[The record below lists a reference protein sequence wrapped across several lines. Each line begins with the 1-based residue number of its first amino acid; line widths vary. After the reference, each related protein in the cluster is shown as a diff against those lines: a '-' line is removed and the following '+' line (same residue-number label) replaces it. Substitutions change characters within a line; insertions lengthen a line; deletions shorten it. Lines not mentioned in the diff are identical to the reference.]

1 MAPFVNKVLL
11 VSAVFLAISSSL
23 TDHAVRAQ
31 EKYPS
36 RPIEMV
42 VAFPAGGFADITGR
56 IFAEE
61 MSKVL
66 NVAIV
71 PINKGGAT
79 GSVAATGMLK
89 SPKDG
94 HNLLVNTLGGMVLAP
109 VILKDVTYDAN
120 KDFFPIAFITSA
132 PDGLAVR
139 AESPYKTLNDLIE
152 AAKKNPGKLSYGT
165 AGTGVG
171 GHFNSIILSQS
182 AGVKIKHVP
191 YKGGGEYIPA
201 LLGGH
206 LDFVIG
212 TAIATLPNES
222 AGKIRTLALLGRNKM
237 KALPNVPTTAELGIK
252 GDYLDSWAGCFV
264 TAGTPKPVV
273 DTLVAAAE
281 KVIKSKDFTARI
293 EKTGGV
299 VQYVSPSEFQSMIEK
314 DKNTAVEVAKKEG
327 LLQSA
332 K

>member
-1 MAPFVNKVLL
+1 MALPRKMIVVALTSVLGIFYFAAP
-11 VSAVFLAISSSL
+11 SAWS
-23 TDHAVRAQ
+23 Q

-36 RPIEMV
+36 RPIELV
-42 VAFPAGGFADITGR
+42 VAFPAGGFADVTGR

-66 NVAIV
+66 NAPIA

-79 GSVAATGMLK
+79 GSLAATSMLNA
-89 SPKDG
+89 PRDG
-94 HNLLVNTLGGMVLAP
+94 YSLLVNTLGGMVLAP
-109 VILKDVTYDAN
+109 VTLRDITYDTN
-120 KDFFPIAFITSA
+120 RDFYPVAFITSA
-132 PDGLAVR
+132 PDGLTVR
-139 AESPYKTLNDLIE
+139 AESPYKTIHDLID
-152 AAKKNPGKLSYGT
+152 AAKKNPNKLSYGT

-171 GHFNSIILSQS
+171 GHFNAVIFSQS
-182 AGVKIKHVP
+182 AGIKIKHVP

-206 LDFVIG
+206 LDFVVG
-212 TAIATLPNES
+212 TAIPILPHEN
-222 AGKIRTLALLGRNKM
+222 AGKVRTLALMGRNKM
-237 KALPNVPTTAELGIK
+237 KALPNIPTTAETGIK

-264 TAGTPKPVV
+264 AAGTPKPII

-281 KVIKSKDFTARI
+281 KVIKSKDFGARI
-293 EKTGGV
+293 EKTGGT

-314 DKNTAVEVAKKEG
+314 EKNTALEVAKKEG
-327 LLQSA
+327 LLQGV

>member
-1 MAPFVNKVLL
+1 MALPRKTIVVALTSVLGIFYFAAPAAW
-11 VSAVFLAISSSL
+11 S
-23 TDHAVRAQ
+23 Q

-36 RPIEMV
+36 RPIELV
-42 VAFPAGGFADITGR
+42 VAFPAGGFADVTGR

-66 NVAIV
+66 NAPVA

-79 GSVAATGMLK
+79 GSLAATSMLNA
-89 SPKDG
+89 PRDG
-94 HNLLVNTLGGMVLAP
+94 YSLLVNTLGGMVLAP
-109 VILKDVTYDAN
+109 VTLRDITYDTN
-120 KDFFPIAFITSA
+120 RDFYPVAFITSA
-132 PDGLAVR
+132 PDGLTVR
-139 AESPYKTLNDLIE
+139 AESPYKTIHDLID
-152 AAKKNPGKLSYGT
+152 AAKKNPNKLSYGT

-171 GHFNSIILSQS
+171 GHFNAVIFSQS
-182 AGVKIKHVP
+182 AGIKIKHVP

-206 LDFVIG
+206 LDFVVG
-212 TAIATLPNES
+212 TAIPILPHEN
-222 AGKIRTLALLGRNKM
+222 AGKVRTLALMGRNKM
-237 KALPNVPTTAELGIK
+237 KALPNIPTTAETGIK

-264 TAGTPKPVV
+264 AAGTPKPII

-281 KVIKSKDFTARI
+281 KVIKSKDFGARI
-293 EKTGGV
+293 EKTGGT

-314 DKNTAVEVAKKEG
+314 EKNTALEVAKKEG
-327 LLQSA
+327 LLQGV

>member
-1 MAPFVNKVLL
+1 MALVEKKIVLALGL
-11 VSAVFLAISSSL
+11 VLGISLHSS
-23 TDHAVRAQ
+23 DPRVWSQ

-42 VAFPAGGFADITGR
+42 VAFPAGGFADVTGR

-94 HNLLVNTLGGMVLAP
+94 YNLLVNTLGGMVLAP
-109 VILKDVTYDAN
+109 VILKDVTYDTN
-120 KDFFPIAFITSA
+120 KDFFPVAFITSA

-152 AAKKNPGKLSYGT
+152 AAKKNPGKLSYAT

-171 GHFNSIILSQS
+171 GHFNSVILSQNT
-182 AGVKIKHVP
+182 GIKIKHVP
-191 YKGGGEYIPA
+191 YKGGGEYVPA

-212 TAIATLPNES
+212 TAIATFPNES
-222 AGKIRTLALLGRNKM
+222 AGKIRTLALMGRNKM
-237 KALPNVPTTAELGIK
+237 KALPGVLTTAELGIK

-264 TAGTPKPVV
+264 VAGTPKPVI
-273 DTLVAAAE
+273 DALVAAAE
-281 KVIKSKDFTARI
+281 KVIKSKDFGARI

-299 VQYVSPSEFQSMIEK
+299 VQYVSPSEFQSMIDK
-314 DKNTAVEVAKKEG
+314 DKNTAMEVARKEG
-327 LLQSA
+327 LLQPA

>member
-1 MAPFVNKVLL
+1 MALPRKTIGVALTSVLGIFYFAAPAAW
-11 VSAVFLAISSSL
+11 S
-23 TDHAVRAQ
+23 Q

-36 RPIEMV
+36 RPIELV
-42 VAFPAGGFADITGR
+42 VAFPAGGFADVTGR

-66 NVAIV
+66 NAPVA

-79 GSVAATGMLK
+79 GSLAATSMLNA
-89 SPKDG
+89 PRDG
-94 HNLLVNTLGGMVLAP
+94 YSLLVNTLGGMVLAP
-109 VILKDVTYDAN
+109 VTLRDITYDTN
-120 KDFFPIAFITSA
+120 RDFYPVAFITSA
-132 PDGLAVR
+132 PDGLTVR
-139 AESPYKTLNDLIE
+139 AESPYKTIHDLID
-152 AAKKNPGKLSYGT
+152 AAKKNPNKLSYGT

-171 GHFNSIILSQS
+171 GHFNAVIFSQS
-182 AGVKIKHVP
+182 AGIKIKHVP

-206 LDFVIG
+206 LDFVVG
-212 TAIATLPNES
+212 TAIPILPHEN
-222 AGKIRTLALLGRNKM
+222 AGKVRTLALMGRNKM
-237 KALPNVPTTAELGIK
+237 KALPNIPTTAETGIK

-264 TAGTPKPVV
+264 AAGTPKPII

-281 KVIKSKDFTARI
+281 KVIKSKDFGARI
-293 EKTGGV
+293 EKTGGT

-314 DKNTAVEVAKKEG
+314 EKNTALEVAKKEG
-327 LLQSA
+327 LLQGV